1 MTITKP
7 MQQIDIMMKTNH
19 NLLGTIFTVTQ
30 SKWMRPALLAL
41 AILVAVLG
49 VVGCKPHH
57 WQPQWGVP
65 RLLN

>member
-1 MTITKP
+1 
-7 MQQIDIMMKTNH
+7 MKTNH
-19 NLLGTIFTVTQ
+19 NLLGKIITVTQ

-57 WQPQWGVP
+57 
-65 RLLN
+65 